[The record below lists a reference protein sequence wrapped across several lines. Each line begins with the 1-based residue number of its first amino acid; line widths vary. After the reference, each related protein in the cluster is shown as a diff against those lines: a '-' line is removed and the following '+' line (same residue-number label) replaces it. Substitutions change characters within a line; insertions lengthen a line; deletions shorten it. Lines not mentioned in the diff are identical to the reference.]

1 MRLKK
6 SIHVLTLTIVL
17 SAMSCAAPRKAMSEQ
32 RSQTHSSQS
41 ETTSGETHLQDSA
54 AMRTERLLN
63 EWLAAWL
70 QREET
75 RDEATERVTE
85 IFDTT
90 QPPDSVTGTPPLSA
104 RIRERHETR
113 KPERQPGKGGDRQER
128 QHRHRMRGSLT
139 DGRGHADRHRGRN
152 VRGERGRKP
161 GGERRGQNPRLGVD
175 SPVPRIARC
184 HRHNYQTPFK
194 QTLNTIRQWQK
205 DKRNRKIHGDGGRE
219 SRRQD
224 SRGDPAP
231 QSRHKRGTRNL

>member
-6 SIHVLTLTIVL
+6 SIHVLTLTIAL
-17 SAMSCAAPRKAMSEQ
+17 SATSCAAPRKAMSEQ

-90 QPPDSVTGTPPLSA
+90 QPPDSVTGAPRRCQPASGSVTRPGARATAGQRWRPPRATAPPPNA
-104 RIRERHETR
+104 RLTHGRTR
-113 KPERQPGKGGDRQER
+113 PRRPTSRPKRPGRARPKAGRRKARTKPSFGCR
-128 QHRHRMRGSLT
+128 
-139 DGRGHADRHRGRN
+139 
-152 VRGERGRKP
+152 
-161 GGERRGQNPRLGVD
+161 
-175 SPVPRIARC
+175 
-184 HRHNYQTPFK
+184 
-194 QTLNTIRQWQK
+194 
-205 DKRNRKIHGDGGRE
+205 
-219 SRRQD
+219 
-224 SRGDPAP
+224 
-231 QSRHKRGTRNL
+231 